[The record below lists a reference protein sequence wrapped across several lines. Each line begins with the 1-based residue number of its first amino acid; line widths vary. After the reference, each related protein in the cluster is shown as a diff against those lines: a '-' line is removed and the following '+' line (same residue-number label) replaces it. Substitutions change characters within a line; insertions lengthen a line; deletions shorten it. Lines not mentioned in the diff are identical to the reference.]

1 MHSADYTNAA
11 HVAAAGQSAA
21 FNAPAGGTMDI
32 KGLVQQATLAPSGH
46 NTQPWQFVADGS
58 VVRIHPDLSRRLPV
72 VDPDDH
78 ALYISLGC
86 ALENLVVAA
95 SAIRLSTQVR
105 YGPEFFEVE
114 LAPNGHD
121 DQSALA
127 DAIPQRQSNRQLY
140 DGRRIPDDHVR
151 RLLAAN
157 EFDGV
162 EVVAVQA
169 SDPAIEPIITL
180 VKEANHL
187 QFADERFVS
196 ELIEWIRFSRKEAE
210 RTHDGLTAA
219 GLGFPAIPR
228 WLGTLI
234 IKKVVTPDGE
244 ARKCEKAIRSSSLVL
259 VFIARKNDRR
269 HWVDLGRAFER
280 VALTAASLG
289 ISHAHLNM
297 PCEVLSVREKLA
309 EHLGLQHGEQ
319 PLLLIRLGYAG
330 GLPHAPRRPL
340 EEVFQ
345 TRATGRETN
354 SPR

>member
-1 MHSADYTNAA
+1 
-11 HVAAAGQSAA
+11 
-21 FNAPAGGTMDI
+21 MDVKDLI
-32 KGLVQQATLAPSGH
+32 HQATLAPSGH

-58 VVRIHPDLSRRLPV
+58 VVRIHPDFSRRLPV

-95 SAIRLSTQVR
+95 SARRLETKVH
-105 YGPEFFEVE
+105 YGPEFLEVA
-114 LAPNGHD
+114 LVPNGHE

-140 DGRRIPDDHVR
+140 DGRSIPDEHLR

-162 EVVAVQA
+162 DVVAVQT

-180 VKEANHL
+180 VKEANRL
-187 QFADERFVS
+187 QFTDERFVN
-196 ELIEWIRFSRKEAE
+196 ELIEWIRFSRKEADH
-210 RTHDGLTAA
+210 THDGLTAA

-234 IKKVVTPDGE
+234 MKKLVTPGSE
-244 ARKCEKAIRSSSLVL
+244 AKKCEKAIRSSSLVL
-259 VFIARKNDRR
+259 VFISRANDRR

-289 ISHAHLNM
+289 IAHAHLNM
-297 PCEVLSVREKLA
+297 PCEVLAVRAKLA
-309 EHLGLQHGEQ
+309 AHLGLEHGEQ
-319 PLLLIRLGYAG
+319 PLLLIRLGYASA
-330 GLPHAPRRPL
+330 LPHAPRRPV
-340 EEVFQ
+340 EEVLQ
-345 TRATGRETN
+345 MAARAA
-354 SPR
+354 